1 MSDSKRERGIARFNE
16 VYCNDLP
23 QPPAEGEDRFFDF
36 MLGSLFG
43 DLWDNS
49 TLSIRER
56 RLLLLGAI
64 AAQGEDMTFTIQAQ
78 SAYKRGE
85 LSEAQLEEV
94 VLFLTQYIGYP
105 RASKMRMA
113 LMGLMPKLKKAEAE
127 AKANG
132 G

>member
-1 MSDSKRERGIARFNE
+1 MSDSKRERGIARFKE
-16 VYCNDLP
+16 VYCDALP
-23 QPPAEGEDRFFDF
+23 EPPKEGEDRFFDF

-43 DLWDNS
+43 DLWDND
-49 TLSIRER
+49 TLSIRDR

-78 SAYKRGE
+78 SAYQRGE
-85 LSEAQLEEV
+85 LDEAQLEEA

-113 LMGLMPKLKKAEAE
+113 LMGLMAKVKKGKE
-127 AKANG
+127 
-132 G
+132 

>member
-1 MSDSKRERGIARFNE
+1 MTDSKRQRGVDKFKE
-16 VYCNDLP
+16 VYCNALP
-23 QPPAEGEDRFFDF
+23 EPPAEGQDRFFDF

-43 DLWDNS
+43 DLWDND
-49 TLSIRER
+49 TLSIRDR

-85 LSEAQLEEV
+85 LDEAQLEEA

-113 LMGLMPKLKKAEAE
+113 LLGLLPKLKKEAGE
-127 AKANG
+127 ADG

>member
-1 MSDSKRERGIARFNE
+1 MTESKRERGIEKFKE
-16 VYCNDLP
+16 VYCNALP
-23 QPPAEGEDRFFDF
+23 EPPKEGEDRFFDF

-43 DLWDNS
+43 DLWDNE
-49 TLSIRER
+49 TLSIRDR

-78 SAYKRGE
+78 SAFTRGE
-85 LSEAQLEEV
+85 LDEAQLEEA

-113 LMGLMPKLKKAEAE
+113 LMGLMAKIKKQEGE
-127 AKANG
+127 
-132 G
+132 